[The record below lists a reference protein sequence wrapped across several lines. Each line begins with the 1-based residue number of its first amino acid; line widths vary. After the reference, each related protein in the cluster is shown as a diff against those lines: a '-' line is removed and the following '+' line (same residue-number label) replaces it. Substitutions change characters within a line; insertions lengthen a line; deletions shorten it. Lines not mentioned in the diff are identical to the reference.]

1 MRNAVKIRTYDCM
14 QPQPLMWEATG
25 EADVTLTTSMR
36 YKTFHLSHRWFQAMV
51 YWKVNLQNKHWLL
64 VKWMYSYELVIFMR
78 EPRCGAYP
86 YSIFNHGWWRIMSL
100 NGYLPHKY
108 GENKTSFMYCN
119 VFLASIDL
127 ERPRM
132 ASRDIVICLQH
143 LSQNINLN
151 TQSVCPLICPLCTAS
166 VLKLRGWNFA
176 SSLETT
182 LGWFYA
188 TQCRV
193 GLAMAADCKF
203 QVNFIF
209 LFLASDDLGGRF
221 NSK

>member
-1 MRNAVKIRTYDCM
+1 
-14 QPQPLMWEATG
+14 
-25 EADVTLTTSMR
+25 
-36 YKTFHLSHRWFQAMV
+36 
-51 YWKVNLQNKHWLL
+51 
-64 VKWMYSYELVIFMR
+64 
-78 EPRCGAYP
+78 
-86 YSIFNHGWWRIMSL
+86 MSL
-100 NGYLPHKY
+100 DGYLPHKY
-108 GENKTSFMYCN
+108 GENKTDLMYYSV
-119 VFLASIDL
+119 VFLASLTSKGL

-151 TQSVCPLICPLCTAS
+151 TLSVCPLICPLCTAS

-221 NSK
+221 NSRSNVLNNLSTLSHST